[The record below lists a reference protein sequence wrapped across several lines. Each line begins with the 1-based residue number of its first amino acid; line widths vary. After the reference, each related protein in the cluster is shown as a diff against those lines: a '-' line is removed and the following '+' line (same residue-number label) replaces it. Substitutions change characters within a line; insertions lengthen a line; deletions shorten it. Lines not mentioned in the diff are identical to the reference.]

1 MDFINSIIGYPLG
14 WIMWA
19 CYKVISNYG
28 VALIL
33 FTIITRLLLVPTAIK
48 QQKSTVRLKMIQ
60 PKVSELQKKYAN
72 NKAKLNEELADLY
85 SKENYNPASG
95 CLPMLIQLPILFGLI
110 DVIYKPLTHILR
122 LAPDVINTAAD
133 IMTNAGL
140 AGGVASHS
148 KQISL
153 IGAVK
158 QNPEAFTQLG
168 ADIVEKITA
177 LDLSFAGLNLA
188 ERPTLGLNLMIIIP
202 ILSGVTSMLLS
213 LVSVR
218 TSGMGDNAATAATG
232 KSMMY
237 MMPLLSLWFTMQVPA
252 GVGFYWIISNVLM
265 LAQTLLLN
273 KFYNPAEIA
282 TQYEEEER
290 ERKERERQEK
300 IEAKRRLKEAEGSN
314 ATAALSQK
322 EINRQKLAAARKRD
336 AEKYGETYIEVT
348 DEDLK

>member
-19 CYKVISNYG
+19 CYKLISNYG
-28 VALIL
+28 VALIF

-48 QQKSTVRLKMIQ
+48 QQKSTVRLRMIQ
-60 PKVSELQKKYAN
+60 PKVNELQKKYAN
-72 NKAKLNEELADLY
+72 NRNKLNEELTALY
-85 SKENYNPASG
+85 AQENYNPASG

-122 LAPDVINTAAD
+122 LPADVIKAASD
-133 IMTNAGL
+133 IVSQAGQTTGM
-140 AGGVASHS
+140 ATHS
-148 KQISL
+148 MQISV

-158 QNPEAFTQLG
+158 QNPSAFSQLG
-168 ADIVEKITA
+168 ADVVEKITS
-177 LDLSFAGLNLA
+177 LDLSFLGLNLT
-188 ERPTLGLNLMIIIP
+188 ERPTLAFNLMIIIP
-202 ILSGVTSMLLS
+202 ILSGVTSLAIS
-213 LVSVR
+213 LVSMK
-218 TSGMGDNAATAATG
+218 TSGMGDNAAGAATG

-252 GVGFYWIISNVLM
+252 GVGFYWIISNLLM

-273 KFYNPAEIA
+273 RFYNPAEIA
-282 TQYEEEER
+282 AKYEEEER

-300 IEAKRRLKEAEGSN
+300 IEAKRLLKETEGS
-314 ATAALSQK
+314 AAAALSQK

-336 AEKYGETYIEVT
+336 AEKYGESYDEVT